1 MELET
6 SILLYK
12 TKQEGENVNTYFM
25 LVNKNHNC
33 FVAKLQRKAR
43 QPSEH
48 VEYMVFNTTAMF
60 YLGCRLK
67 VYLLFFKRK
76 IFTLSKQIVLIN
88 MNMQNNKEKEIWILF
103 FCCRNVASSFWQG
116 DEKKLW
122 TWERDQ
128 FAPTAHGKSK
138 KTYWPC

>member
-1 MELET
+1 M
-6 SILLYK
+6 
-12 TKQEGENVNTYFM
+12 NTYFM

-33 FVAKLQRKAR
+33 FVAKLQRKAG
-43 QPSEH
+43 QLSEH

-88 MNMQNNKEKEIWILF
+88 MNMQNNKENEI
-103 FCCRNVASSFWQG
+103 
-116 DEKKLW
+116 
-122 TWERDQ
+122 
-128 FAPTAHGKSK
+128 
-138 KTYWPC
+138 